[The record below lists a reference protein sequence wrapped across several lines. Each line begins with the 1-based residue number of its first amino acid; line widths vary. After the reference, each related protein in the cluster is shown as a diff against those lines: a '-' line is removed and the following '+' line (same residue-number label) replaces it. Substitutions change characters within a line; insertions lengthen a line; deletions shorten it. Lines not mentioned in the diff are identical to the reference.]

1 MCYHVRNTLL
11 EGKGWSVV
19 SWYKPGTTG
28 GQRRDAFM
36 IWVTLEFDLEGRVR
50 FNSQRSG
57 DRTAFRVERIPQVQA
72 EAATVQPTCLPS
84 SLSPR
89 GWECSCPTRALGH
102 VCAEPHHSC
111 VPTSPLHT
119 CPLSSKVVSY
129 LSKREDVQNRDW
141 RKNKIRL
148 DVRL

>member
-1 MCYHVRNTLL
+1 
-11 EGKGWSVV
+11 
-19 SWYKPGTTG
+19 
-28 GQRRDAFM
+28 M

-119 CPLSSKVVSY
+119 WPLSSKVVSY

-148 DVRL
+148 DVRLQYAAYVGIVSDSGHERLRGLTVERPWSTGLC

>member
-1 MCYHVRNTLL
+1 MCYHVHKTLL
-11 EGKGWSVV
+11 EGKGRSVP
-19 SWYKPGTTG
+19 WYKPRNTG
-28 GQRRDAFM
+28 GQRRDAFTVS
-36 IWVTLEFDLEGRVR
+36 VTLEFDLEERAR
-50 FNSQRSG
+50 FSSQRSG

-72 EAATVQPTCLPS
+72 ETATVHPTFLSS

-89 GWECSCPTRALGH
+89 GWKCSCPAWALGR
-102 VCAEPHHSC
+102 VCAAGHRSC

-119 CPLSSKVVSY
+119 WPLCFKAVSY

-148 DVRL
+148 DFRL